1 MLVGGGARGA
11 ASHHTGQQNRRALEV
26 LVSVGRF
33 QVDACPM
40 YRVTLYP
47 TTDTQYLAAVNHGGL
62 CCPEQLDMP
71 INYAEPATEISD
83 GHWTA
88 NTMRESDTA
97 IGGNETYA
105 GFKTLTHTI
114 YKNTNSPGKLHPLNG
129 FQAGELVVIAPIT
142 TRGPRSSARSSKIW
156 ATMQVT
162 GTVARGRSRHTV
174 ASSRRVAPLVVP
186 LVGHGLGQS
195 RRTRCPGSSCRL
207 PSATA
212 PGTSPSPPCRLR
224 RPARPRRPAL
234 SPSQEARLPRTP
246 VLGTVYYLGSALEV
260 DRGPVATAGC

>member
-1 MLVGGGARGA
+1 
-11 ASHHTGQQNRRALEV
+11 
-26 LVSVGRF
+26 
-33 QVDACPM
+33 M

-71 INYAEPATEISD
+71 INYAEPVTEIRD

-142 TRGPRSSARSSKIW
+142 TRGPRSSARSSKLW

-174 ASSRRVAPLVVP
+174 ASSRRVAPLVAP
-186 LVGHGLGQS
+186 LVGHGRVSRAVHAAPDRLAVCHQRQRRERHRLLHAGCADQLGLDDQ
-195 RRTRCPGSSCRL
+195 
-207 PSATA
+207 
-212 PGTSPSPPCRLR
+212 PCRR
-224 RPARPRRPAL
+224 RK
-234 SPSQEARLPRTP
+234 RLVCP
-246 VLGTVYYLGSALEV
+246 VLPCWARCITSGLRWRWIA
-260 DRGPVATAGC
+260 DQ